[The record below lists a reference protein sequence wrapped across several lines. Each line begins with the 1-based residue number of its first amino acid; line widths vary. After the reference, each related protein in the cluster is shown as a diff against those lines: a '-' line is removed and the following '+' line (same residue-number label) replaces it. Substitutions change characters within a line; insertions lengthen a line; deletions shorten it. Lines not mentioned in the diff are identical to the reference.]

1 MAEGTRYLIVGHGAA
16 GLAAARTIRARDD
29 TGAIT
34 ILTDEPHRFYSR
46 PGLAYLLSG
55 DIPERQLYSVPDE
68 LYRRLH
74 IGVRV
79 GSVAAIHR
87 HERVV
92 STQQGQ
98 QVAYDILLLATGA
111 EAARPKLPGIDLE
124 GVVTLDNLA
133 DARHILKQSRRARSA
148 VVVGGGITALELA
161 EGLAARG
168 LKVHY
173 LLRKDRYWA
182 SVLDPDESKRVES
195 GLGHEG
201 IQIHHRTEV
210 QEIIGRRGRVKGVLT
225 KDGQRIGCQIVA
237 VAIGIRPRIAL
248 AVQAGL
254 ETERGII
261 VDEYLRTSDPFVFA
275 AGDVAQVYDP
285 MSGSYRLDSLWWS
298 ADEQGRCAG
307 ENMAGGA
314 KPYLR
319 SAPFNVTRI
328 GGLVTTIVGYI
339 GGAEKDADLVGIM
352 RGDSESWRDDIKSL
366 VVQDAHNGTRLR
378 LMVGEETL
386 LGAVV
391 MGDQSLSRVL
401 QHLVREQ
408 IPLSGLRSMLLSNPQ
423 RAVAILH
430 KADPEGWLNPA
441 QMEAA

>member
-1 MAEGTRYLIVGHGAA
+1 MADGTRYLIIGHGAA
-16 GLAAARTIRARDD
+16 GLAAARAIRARDGA
-29 TGAIT
+29 GAIT

-55 DIPERQLYSVPDE
+55 DIPERQLFCAPDE
-68 LYRRLH
+68 LYRRLR
-74 IGVRV
+74 IAVRV
-79 GSVAAIHR
+79 GRVAAIHR
-87 HERVV
+87 RERSVLTHE
-92 STQQGQ
+92 GQ
-98 QVAYDILLLATGA
+98 QVGYDVLLLATGA
-111 EAARPKLPGIDLE
+111 EAVRPKLPGIDLQ

-182 SVLDPDESKRVES
+182 SVLDSDESQRVES

-201 IQIHHRTEV
+201 IQIHYRSEV
-210 QEIIGRRGRVKGVLT
+210 DEIIGRRGRVKGILT
-225 KDGQRIGCQIVA
+225 KDGQRIACQIVA

-254 ETERGII
+254 ETDRGII

-275 AGDVAQVYDP
+275 AGDVAQVHDP
-285 MSGSYRLDSLWWS
+285 ITGSYRLDSLWWS
-298 ADEQGRCAG
+298 ADEQGGCAG
-307 ENMAGGA
+307 ENMAGGV

-319 SAPFNVTRI
+319 TAPFNVTRI
-328 GGLVTTIVGYI
+328 GGLVTTIVGHV
-339 GGAEKDADLVGIM
+339 GGAERDADLAGIM
-352 RGDSESWRDDIKSL
+352 RGDSESWRDDIESL

-391 MGDQSLSRVL
+391 MGDQGLSRVL
-401 QHLVREQ
+401 QYLVREQ
-408 IPLSGLRSMLLSNPQ
+408 VPLRGLRPMLLSTPQ
-423 RAVAILH
+423 RAVSILH
-430 KADPEGWLNPA
+430 KADPEGWLNPS
-441 QMEAA
+441 QLEAR